1 MERNRRGAK
10 RRGKLIPSKHIRRS
24 QSFMFSGF
32 SGFTPPEDF
41 GKIWGLGL
49 TWWDWGDYNSI
60 KGKDGES
67 TAGAA
72 RSESRGRWEPAAR
85 CAGTW
90 LRRLCARARVSVR
103 RGVPLQAQPM
113 VVGAEAREGG
123 DSRVVPRS
131 IYVPRVLARG
141 VFTWKGAMHSWKN
154 RSFISRRRSIIRP
167 AT

>member
-1 MERNRRGAK
+1 MKTSNGLSIA
-10 RRGKLIPSKHIRRS
+10 GFVVSLGSLFLGLWGLTGLVGVALSAVGRS
-24 QSFMFSGF
+24 QAFSGF

-123 DSRVVPRS
+123 
-131 IYVPRVLARG
+131 
-141 VFTWKGAMHSWKN
+141 
-154 RSFISRRRSIIRP
+154 
-167 AT
+167 

>member
-1 MERNRRGAK
+1 MKEVETMKTSNGLSIA
-10 RRGKLIPSKHIRRS
+10 GFVVSLGSLFLGLWGLTGLVGVALSAVGRS
-24 QSFMFSGF
+24 QAFSGF
-32 SGFTPPEDF
+32 AGFIPPEDF
-41 GKIWGLGL
+41 GKIWGWGL
-49 TWWDWGDYNSI
+49 TWRDWGDYNSI

-123 DSRVVPRS
+123 
-131 IYVPRVLARG
+131 
-141 VFTWKGAMHSWKN
+141 
-154 RSFISRRRSIIRP
+154 
-167 AT
+167 